1 MQALRRVS
9 IHQAMFWQIGAKPL
23 HSLKAVGGGKLG
35 EKTLPANDGR
45 LQFLQSLLGAPAF
58 TAWEG
63 RGLTLS
69 YINTLAQTGSII

>member
-9 IHQAMFWQIGAKPL
+9 IHQAMFWQTGAKPL
-23 HSLKAVGGGKLG
+23 HPLKAVGGKLG

-45 LQFLQSLLGAPAF
+45 LQFLQSLQGAPAF

-69 YINTLAQTGSII
+69 YINTLAQTGSRI